1 MAEAD
6 IVALRLIGSL
16 GGQAINHVFGFSFL
30 TGLATRAGLAAD
42 FNTNLLTTFLVGKSS
57 QLTFTGI
64 QVDDVVPGTGA
75 RVDFSVT
82 PPKVGNDATSDPL
95 PPKDAL
101 VITWNTLTKGRSYR
115 GRTFETG
122 RVEAGQSAGVWLSST
137 TNLAAAFATALLA
150 RYGASGSSADYA
162 FGIISRFSNGSERA
176 TPIFTVVHGY
186 AVRPNVYSQRRRTI
200 GYGS

>member
-6 IVALRLIGSL
+6 IYALRLIGSL
-16 GGQAINHVFGFSFL
+16 GGQAINHVFGFTAL
-30 TGLATRAGLAAD
+30 TGTATRLGLAQD
-42 FNTNLLTTFLVGKSS
+42 FNTSLLTTFLVGKSS

-64 QVDDVVPGTGA
+64 QVDDVVPGQGA
-75 RVDFSVT
+75 RVDFSIT

-122 RVEAGQSAGVWLSST
+122 RVEAGQSAGLWIAST
-137 TNLAAAFATALLA
+137 SNLAAAFAAAMIA
-150 RYGASGSSADYA
+150 RYGPTGTSADYA
-162 FGIISRFSNGSERA
+162 FGVISRYLNKQERA
-176 TPIFTVVHGY
+176 QPVFTGITGY
-186 AVRPNVYSQRRRTI
+186 AIRPTVYSQRRRTI

>member
-6 IVALRLIGSL
+6 IAALRLIGMQ
-16 GGQAINHVFGFSFL
+16 GGQAINHVFGFVAL
-30 TGLATRAGLAAD
+30 TAGASRINLASD

-57 QLTFTGI
+57 QLAFSGI

-75 RVDFSVT
+75 RVEFAVT
-82 PPKVGNDATSDPL
+82 PAKVGNDSTSDPM

-122 RVEAGQSAGVWLSST
+122 RVEAGQSNGVWVAST
-137 TNLAAAFATALLA
+137 VTLAGAFAAAMLA
-150 RYGASGSSADYA
+150 RYGPTGANPDWR
-162 FGIISRFSNGSERA
+162 FGIISRFNNGVERPV
-176 TPIFTVVHGY
+176 PIWTGVTGY
-186 AVRPNVYSQRRRTI
+186 AVRTTVYSQRRRTI
-200 GYGS
+200 GQGS

>member
-6 IVALRLIGSL
+6 IYALRLVGAQ
-16 GGQAINHVFGFSFL
+16 GGQAINHVFGFSAL
-30 TGLATRAGLAAD
+30 TGTASRAGLAAD

-64 QVDDVVPGTGA
+64 QVDDVVPGSGA

-82 PPKVGNDATSDPL
+82 PAKVGNDSTSDPM

-122 RVEAGQSAGVWLSST
+122 RVEAGQSNGVWITST
-137 TNLAAAFATALLA
+137 TNLAAAFAAAMLT
-150 RYGASGSSADYA
+150 RYGPTGTSADYS
-162 FGIISRFSNGSERA
+162 FGIISRFLNKVERA
-176 TPIFTVVHGY
+176 TPVFTGVVGY
-186 AVRPNVYSQRRRTI
+186 AIRPTVYSQRRRTI

>member
-16 GGQAINHVFGFSFL
+16 GGQAVNHVFGFSFL
-30 TGLATRAGLAAD
+30 TGTALRAALAAD
-42 FNTNLLTTFLVGKSS
+42 FNSSLLTTFLVGKSS

-64 QVDDVVPGTGA
+64 QVDDVVPGQGA
-75 RVDFSVT
+75 RVDFTVS
-82 PPKVGNDATSDPL
+82 PPKVGNDSTSDPL

-122 RVEAGQSAGVWLSST
+122 RVEAGQSAGTWVTST
-137 TNLAAAFATALLA
+137 TSLAAAFAAAMIT
-150 RYGASGSSADYA
+150 RYGPAGTSADYR
-162 FGIISRFSNGSERA
+162 FGIISRFLNNQERSQ
-176 TPIFTVVHGY
+176 PVFTGVVGY
-186 AVRPNVYSQRRRTI
+186 AVRPTVYSQRRRTI